1 MASNPLDFLKAIQGL
16 QRNMGDMEEKLRGV
30 QVTGSAG
37 GDMVEVVLNGH
48 LAVVALR
55 IAPEVI
61 DREEREMLEDLIRA
75 AFTDA
80 VGKVKE
86 HLRGGVQFRDS
97 AACRCL
103 RGCSEPDRPRTVHDQ
118 SRPGHHGVGQAAR
131 PWAARARRGSPTT
144 CCGPTPSY
152 VRSLAADLTA
162 LRERIRPCM
171 T

>member
-37 GDMVEVVLNGH
+37 GDMVEVVLNGQ

-86 HLRGGVQFRDS
+86 HLRGEFSSVLGGMP
-97 AACRCL
+97 L
-103 RGCSEPDRPRTVHDQ
+103 P
-118 SRPGHHGVGQAAR
+118 PGLFGA
-131 PWAARARRGSPTT
+131 
-144 CCGPTPSY
+144 
-152 VRSLAADLTA
+152 
-162 LRERIRPCM
+162 
-171 T
+171 